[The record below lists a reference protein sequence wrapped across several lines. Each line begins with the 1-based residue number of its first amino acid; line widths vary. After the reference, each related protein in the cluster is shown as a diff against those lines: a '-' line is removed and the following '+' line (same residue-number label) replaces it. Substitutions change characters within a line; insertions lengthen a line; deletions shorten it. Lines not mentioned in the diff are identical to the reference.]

1 MKILVWLLRGI
12 LFVALFGLAIKNDRP
27 VELRFY
33 FDNAWQLPL
42 SLVVLLTFALGAAVG
57 LTSTLGTL
65 ARQWRELA
73 QMRARQKRDDVD
85 MADKSR

>member
-12 LFVALFGLAIKNDRP
+12 VFVALFGLAIKNDGA

-42 SLVVLLTFALGAAVG
+42 SLVVLMAFFAGAVVG
-57 LTSTLGTL
+57 LSATLGTL
-65 ARQWRELA
+65 AKQWREMNAL
-73 QMRARQKRDDVD
+73 RRQREVEGRK
-85 MADKSR
+85 